1 MNVMRLPARGEY
13 HLHEC
18 KIVAHSKKDALE
30 YDLEYANSFW
40 NVCSVCLH
48 ERADAPLVG
57 NAKSRDH
64 VVNDIER
71 YYEEFGRWPQT
82 KNDLS
87 SEDEFVDTRT
97 IDKYVESFT
106 DVVDELAAGEV
117 SSPVRK

>member
-40 NVCSVCLH
+40 DVCTVCLH

-57 NAKSRDH
+57 NAKSYDH

-71 YYEEFGRWPQT
+71 FYEKFSRWPET

-87 SEDEFVDTRT
+87 KKEDFVDKRT
-97 IDKYVESFT
+97 IDKYIDSFVE
-106 DVVDELAAGEV
+106 VVDELASKEG
-117 SSPVRK
+117 SSAVGK